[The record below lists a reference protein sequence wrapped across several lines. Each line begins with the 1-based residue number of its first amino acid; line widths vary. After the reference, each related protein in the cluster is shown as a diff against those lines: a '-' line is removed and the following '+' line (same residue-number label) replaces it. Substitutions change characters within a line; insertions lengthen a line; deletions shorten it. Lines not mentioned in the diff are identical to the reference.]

1 MANPIYKPPAFGF
14 FRPHKR
20 VVELGQLVN
29 PATGEVTTPPTM
41 TKQAHKDECDINN
54 ILKQYKLTGIVRHIS
69 AKAAQGTYQ
78 DLPDPVDFQDALNM
92 VMEAERAFDSLPAV
106 IRNRFHNDP
115 AEFLAFTS
123 DPANADEL
131 VELGLAQ
138 PRAGAPDSEPTPP
151 PSPSPAPPPSPSPGE
166 GGTGG

>member
-20 VVELGQLVN
+20 VGEAGALVN
-29 PATGEVTTPPTM
+29 PATGEVTIPPSM

-54 ILKQYKLTGIVRHIS
+54 ILKQYRLTGIVRHIT
-69 AKAAQGTYQ
+69 AKAAQGAYQ

-92 VMEAERAFDSLPAV
+92 VMEAERAFESLPSV
-106 IRNRFHNDP
+106 IRSRFNNDP
-115 AEFLAFTS
+115 SEFLAFTAN
-123 DPANADEL
+123 PANADEL
-131 VELGLAQ
+131 LELGLAQ
-138 PRAGAPDSEPTPP
+138 PRGGAPDPEPAPVPP
-151 PSPSPAPPPSPSPGE
+151 PSPTE